1 MDWRRP
7 VFLFL
12 SLVGLSFVLWRM
24 IYSLPFLPSYVVAR
38 MLSVLLLSTSSFQIL
53 CKTVVFFFSFLFVTW
68 LSFLCSSPFWSDYWE
83 QLATYY
89 AGQLLKLCWRHQCQ
103 CQHSFLWRM
112 AEKATERFRYFC
124 LFVLFV
130 LLCSGT
136 ASWPLNRVLRNSS
149 AGRWG
154 QQKVFLTLL
163 CSPPVYVSFWRMW
176 AVMRCWTCT
185 TSSSSCWGMQLVSS
199 QCSGQV
205 HLICLFVPLSRLS
218 SVTEHRASGIYF
230 YQATVNSSNEEFPT
244 WWKQVQITKQ

>member
-89 AGQLLKLCWRHQCQ
+89 AGQLLKLCCQ
-103 CQHSFLWRM
+103 CRARESLMLTFLSL
-112 AEKATERFRYFC
+112 EEGGESNKEIQIF
-124 LFVLFV
+124 LSLFV
-130 LLCSGT
+130 LLRCMSL
-136 ASWPLNRVLRNSS
+136 SEECNCHEVVEMYYKLLVLL
-149 AGRWG
+149 GE
-154 QQKVFLTLL
+154 
-163 CSPPVYVSFWRMW
+163 
-176 AVMRCWTCT
+176 
-185 TSSSSCWGMQLVSS
+185 SSSSPVSA
-199 QCSGQV
+199 QGLGLLWSG
-205 HLICLFVPLSRLS
+205 
-218 SVTEHRASGIYF
+218 
-230 YQATVNSSNEEFPT
+230 EFFT
-244 WWKQVQITKQ
+244 